1 MDREIASTIEIT
13 KPITS
18 TMNLKNLIKFILR
31 SAFGVLMFLIPIPQ
45 GESFTT
51 CISFV
56 TGFLEELL
64 GGSLNYI
71 IMGLLILSAIMS
83 TIDYIFKPD
92 FIRKNENMKKA
103 FSTSLLYVIS
113 KIIGAVIV
121 VMVVLN
127 VGPEMIRSADTG
139 KTMVSLCGTL
149 LCIVFS
155 LSFILP
161 FLTDCGIMEFFGV
174 ICKPAVRVLFKVPGR
189 ASIDLVASWFG
200 ASNAAVILT
209 REQYMK
215 GFYTKREA
223 GYIMTNFSLVSIP
236 FCLLVAET
244 LGIAHLFPAFYLSIC
259 IVGILL
265 AVIICRIP
273 PISTIPNTYKESV
286 GQQLNETI
294 PQDKG
299 LLQYALELS
308 CERASTFTAKA
319 VGVGG
324 MHVVIGMLFDLI
336 PIVVAWGTISLI
348 VVNFTPIF
356 NWIAYPM
363 GVYMNLLGIEDAFA
377 VAPATLVGFADM
389 FIPALLL
396 SGCEI
401 VKTKFIVGA
410 LSLVQII
417 YLTEVGVI
425 IMKSEVP
432 LNLWKLFIL
441 FIERTLIALPML
453 VVLAH
458 LFIK

>member
-1 MDREIASTIEIT
+1 MDQQKVDTINI
-13 KPITS
+13 
-18 TMNLKNLIKFILR
+18 KNLLKFILC
-31 SAFGVLMFLIPIPQ
+31 SSFGIAMFLTPIPK

-51 CISFV
+51 LISYV
-56 TGFLEELL
+56 TDFLAALL

-71 IMGLLILSAIMS
+71 IMCLLIFSATMS
-83 TIDYIFKPD
+83 TIDYLFKPD
-92 FIRKNENMKKA
+92 FIRKSENMKKA

-121 VMVVLN
+121 IMVVLN
-127 VGPEMIRSADTG
+127 IGPEVIRSADTG
-139 KTMVSLCGTL
+139 KMMISLCGTL
-149 LCIVFS
+149 FCIVFA

-174 ICKPAVRVLFKVPGR
+174 ILKPIVRPLFKVPGR

-244 LGIAHLFPAFYLSIC
+244 LGISHLFPAFYLTVC
-259 IVGILL
+259 IVGVVL
-265 AVIICRIP
+265 AIISCRIP
-273 PISTIPNTYKESV
+273 PISNIPNTYKEQI
-286 GQQLNETI
+286 GKQLNEEI
-294 PQDKG
+294 PDGKG
-299 LLQYALELS
+299 FFKHAIELS
-308 CERASTFTAKA
+308 CERAGQFTFKA
-319 VGVGG
+319 IGIGG

-336 PIVVAWGTISLI
+336 PIVVAWGTIGLI
-348 VVNFTPIF
+348 VVNFTPILD
-356 NWIAYPM
+356 WISYPM
-363 GVYMNLLGIEDAFA
+363 GVYMKLLGIEGAFE

-396 SGCEI
+396 SGFEI

-425 IMKSEVP
+425 IMKSEIP
-432 LNLWKLFIL
+432 LNLWKLFVL
-441 FIERTLIALPML
+441 FIQRTLIALPIIVLLANVL
-453 VVLAH
+453 V
-458 LFIK
+458 K